1 MGANAFA
8 LPGGKIV
15 MTDGI
20 VKAAADKGLPDD
32 ALVGVLAH
40 EIGHVVHRHT
50 TRMVLE
56 QGVLQMGLGLALGD
70 VSAIVSTG
78 SALLTG
84 LSYRRSHEREADCYA
99 IDLMRHAAL
108 PTAPM
113 GQLLLAM
120 AHEDEAQT
128 KKPDAPAS
136 AADKGKARAD
146 AKAHPVWSLLS
157 SHPDT
162 IQRAT
167 ELQQGQ
173 APHCPQMH

>member
-1 MGANAFA
+1 
-8 LPGGKIV
+8 
-15 MTDGI
+15 
-20 VKAAADKGLPDD
+20 
-32 ALVGVLAH
+32 
-40 EIGHVVHRHT
+40 
-50 TRMVLE
+50 
-56 QGVLQMGLGLALGD
+56 MGLGLALGD

-113 GQLLLAM
+113 GALLLAI
-120 AHEDEAQT
+120 AHEEETEAQ
-128 KKPDAPAS
+128 KPGAPAPE
-136 AADKGKARAD
+136 ADQGKARSD
-146 AKAHPVWSLLS
+146 TEAHPVWSLLS

-162 IQRAT
+162 VERASALQR
-167 ELQQGQ
+167 GQ

>member
-1 MGANAFA
+1 MRGWTASRN
-8 LPGGKIV
+8 
-15 MTDGI
+15 
-20 VKAAADKGLPDD
+20 AAADKGLPDD

-50 TRMVLE
+50 TRMVVE

-70 VSAIVSTG
+70 VSAMVSTG

-99 IDLMRHAAL
+99 IDLMRHADL

-128 KKPDAPAS
+128 KKSDAPAS

-173 APHCPQMH
+173 APHCPQTH